1 MEEGGYIPRIR
12 FTQDPNKLAIMTLN
26 RHQNR
31 FDLYFADP
39 RSTVCKLA
47 VRDESGTYIRENVF
61 DNIIF
66 YPETFSFVSERNGYN
81 HLYWYNINGNLIKQV
96 TSGSYE
102 VLDFL
107 GYDPENGNFYY
118 SSNEESPLRSAIYKI
133 DRKGKKTK
141 LSSHTGTNS
150 ALFST
155 DMKYFMNRYS
165 SLDIPTVITL
175 NDNNGKTLTTLVD
188 NAALKQKLNGYDMPK
203 KEFFSFQT
211 SEGTELNGWM
221 IKPANFSA
229 SKNIRF

>member
-1 MEEGGYIPRIR
+1 
-12 FTQDPNKLAIMTLN
+12 MTLN

-102 VLDFL
+102 YRIFWVMTPKTEVFIT
-107 GYDPENGNFYY
+107 
-118 SSNEESPLRSAIYKI
+118 AAT
-133 DRKGKKTK
+133 KKV
-141 LSSHTGTNS
+141 
-150 ALFST
+150 
-155 DMKYFMNRYS
+155 RC
-165 SLDIPTVITL
+165 
-175 NDNNGKTLTTLVD
+175 
-188 NAALKQKLNGYDMPK
+188 AAL
-203 KEFFSFQT
+203 ST
-211 SEGTELNGWM
+211 
-221 IKPANFSA
+221 
-229 SKNIRF
+229 R